1 MSYLRSGWPTKP
13 NNPLPKSNRWSCV
26 SHLRLFMLAL
36 LESIIYSILIRV
48 GSTFFFSFQAI
59 QDFSY
64 ISASAS
70 LPPFALGF
78 FNITVWLRSQTQQ
91 TKKGSAKPEPSK
103 AHLLDSTGKFFRHSR
118 GPRTTISKQE
128 WHRLLFHPL
137 LYFFHNIFFV
147 LHRDICLG
155 CCCDLFYILL
165 VITNPPWLQPL
176 PCCLFSSAVAG
187 NGFVRVTKLA
197 FRLNI
202 NTFKGVII

>member
-36 LESIIYSILIRV
+36 LESIIHSILILV
-48 GSTFFFSFQAI
+48 GSTFSFQAI

-78 FNITVWLRSQTQQ
+78 FNITVWLWSQTQQ

-137 LYFFHNIFFV
+137 LSFFHNIFFV

-155 CCCDLFYILL
+155 CCCDFLHPSSYHQSSLTPAFALL
-165 VITNPPWLQPL
+165 PFLLSCGRKW
-176 PCCLFSSAVAG
+176 
-187 NGFVRVTKLA
+187 
-197 FRLNI
+197 FRQSN
-202 NTFKGVII
+202 

>member
-1 MSYLRSGWPTKP
+1 MVLCLTPEALHARPPGIYHLLNPDSGGK
-13 NNPLPKSNRWSCV
+13 
-26 SHLRLFMLAL
+26 H
-36 LESIIYSILIRV
+36 
-48 GSTFFFSFQAI
+48 FFFFPFKPSKT
-59 QDFSY
+59 
-64 ISASAS
+64 SATS
-70 LPPFALGF
+70 LLQPLFLHLHWVF
-78 FNITVWLRSQTQQ
+78 FNITVWLWSQTQQ

-128 WHRLLFHPL
+128 WHRLLFRPL
-137 LYFFHNIFFV
+137 LSFFHNIFFV

-187 NGFVRVTKLA
+187 NGFIRVTKLA

-202 NTFKGVII
+202 NTFKGVFI